1 MGKKK
6 TNEAFLSEYIKL
18 DKDCCEKF
26 GVSTGGVTE
35 YINRLNNARFSP
47 GRDNVLPRL
56 VRYRNIRNKLSHEV
70 DALRRADDVTKV
82 DVKWLRAFSKSLKK
96 KKDPISRY
104 LKSAHRYARGRKA
117 RRVFLALLIL
127 IILAGAAVGAA
138 YFLGFL
144 AF

>member
-47 GRDNVLPRL
+47 GRDSVLPRL

-96 KKDPISRY
+96 KKDPISLY
-104 LKSAHRYARGRKA
+104 LRKA
-117 RRVFLALLIL
+117 RKYVRRRKLRRWLIAAMFTAIVALGTALVFLLIKK
-127 IILAGAAVGAA
+127 
-138 YFLGFL
+138 
-144 AF
+144 